1 MKDHHDL
8 YLKVDVLLLA
18 YVFEFFY
25 RRIYKFFWIRSCPL
39 FMYFWLYLWCNE
51 NFFCIRL
58 KLIWDTEKYHFI
70 EGMIRG
76 DISVISKGYA
86 EANNK
91 FLKSYDP
98 SNSTSYVIYL
108 DTNYLYGH
116 CIVQLLPFEVLDWV
130 EPGKFNLGNYS
141 DNSSVECFSEVSLEY
156 PDKLLDF

>member
-1 MKDHHDL
+1 
-8 YLKVDVLLLA
+8 
-18 YVFEFFY
+18 
-25 RRIYKFFWIRSCPL
+25 
-39 FMYFWLYLWCNE
+39 
-51 NFFCIRL
+51 
-58 KLIWDTEKYHFI
+58 
-70 EGMIRG
+70 MIRG